1 MPGSFLYHRNH
12 ARHLPANLVQRTC
25 FRAIVIVPVSS
36 FSLVTTKPV
45 SSGSLYLSQLTPP
58 SNRKA
63 STMSTVLIV
72 VLAVYAAVMTY
83 LRATA
88 AATKTQVDDKLLAA
102 GEKVQPIVDFVTPK
116 VK

>member
-1 MPGSFLYHRNH
+1 
-12 ARHLPANLVQRTC
+12 
-25 FRAIVIVPVSS
+25 
-36 FSLVTTKPV
+36 
-45 SSGSLYLSQLTPP
+45 
-58 SNRKA
+58 
-63 STMSTVLIV
+63 MSTVLIV